1 MKVTGFY
8 PVILTDDV
16 CQTADFFVRNFQF
29 EVVFEIDWYVSLKLN
44 SFELAILHHRHNT
57 VPSQIRHQHTNS
69 LILNFEVEDVD
80 TLYDRLIRDAH
91 LPIVLDLRDEDFGQ
105 RHFITSDPN
114 GILID
119 VIQEIPP
126 SDEFQKHFNGSIS

>member
-1 MKVTGFY
+1 MAVTGFY

-16 CQTADFFVRNFQF
+16 SRTVDFYKDHFKF
-29 EVVFEIDWYVSLKLN
+29 EAVFEIDWYVSLKLD
-44 SFELAILHHRHNT
+44 SFELAVLHNCHQT
-57 VPSQIRHQHTNS
+57 VPMDIRQKVTS
-69 LILNFEVEDVD
+69 GLILNLEVKDVD
-80 TLYDRLIRDAH
+80 VLYQRLIH
-91 LPIVLDLRDEDFGQ
+91 EQYLPIVLDIRDEDFGQ

-126 SDEFQKHFNGSIS
+126 SIEFQKHFKNTLS

>member
-16 CQTADFFVRNFQF
+16 SRTADFFVRHF
-29 EVVFEIDWYVSLKLN
+29 EFKIVFEIDWYVSLRID
-44 SFELAILHHRHNT
+44 SFELAVLHHSHDT
-57 VPSQIRHQHTNS
+57 VPTDTRQKITTG
-69 LILNFEVEDVD
+69 LILNLEVKNVD
-80 TLYDRLIRDAH
+80 SLYERLICKHH
-91 LPIVLDLRDEDFGQ
+91 LPIVLDLRDEEFGQ

-119 VIQEIPP
+119 VIQVIPP
-126 SDEFQKHFNGSIS
+126 SAEYQKHFTDIVS

>member
-1 MKVTGFY
+1 MVVTGFY

-16 CQTADFFVRNFQF
+16 SRTADFFIRHFQF
-29 EVVFEIDWYVSLKLN
+29 EVVFEIDWYVSLRLN
-44 SFELAILHHRHNT
+44 SLELAVLHHSHDT
-57 VPSQIRHQHTNS
+57 VPTDIRQKITTG
-69 LILNFEVEDVD
+69 LILNIEVKDVNA
-80 TLYDRLIRDAH
+80 LYERLIREHH

-119 VIQEIPP
+119 VIQAIPP
-126 SDEFQKHFNGSIS
+126 STEFQKHFNDIVS

>member
-1 MKVTGFY
+1 MAVTGFY

-16 CQTADFFVRNFQF
+16 SQSADFFVRHFQF
-29 EVVFEIDWYVSLKLN
+29 EVVFEIDWYVSLKLD
-44 SFELAILHHRHNT
+44 SFELAVLHHRHDT
-57 VPSQIRHQHTNS
+57 VPTDIRQQITTS
-69 LILNFEVEDVD
+69 LILNLEVKDVD
-80 TLYDRLIRDAH
+80 VLYDRLIHEHH

-119 VIQEIPP
+119 VIQAIPP
-126 SDEFQKHFNGSIS
+126 SAEFQKHFKGTLS